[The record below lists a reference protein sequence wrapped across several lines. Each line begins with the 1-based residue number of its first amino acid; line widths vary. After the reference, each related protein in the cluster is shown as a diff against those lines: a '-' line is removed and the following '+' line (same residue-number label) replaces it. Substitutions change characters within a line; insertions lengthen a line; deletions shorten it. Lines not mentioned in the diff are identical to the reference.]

1 MRRTVSVLL
10 FLSVFAC
17 SALAA
22 RHEVHVQVR
31 SVLSQKVR
39 GVGVGGPV
47 GGEFTTEVPCSRPY
61 PSDTVSVVSGGAGSL
76 DQCVL
81 ANPSHQAIGSVQ
93 NRRVEAILTTEDG
106 QTYYVVLG
114 CQREYGWCAPLA
126 DRANYVG
133 KLNDKPKWLVD
144 YQHRPF
150 NGFIKVSL
158 RPDGKKKVT
167 YQIECATKMANLKNS
182 SSSNLDFC
190 IPPLG

>member
-31 SVLSQKVR
+31 SVLSQTVR

-61 PSDTVSVVSGGAGSL
+61 PSDTVSVVSGGRGRWTNAFSL
-76 DQCVL
+76 
-81 ANPSHQAIGSVQ
+81 
-93 NRRVEAILTTEDG
+93 IL
-106 QTYYVVLG
+106 
-114 CQREYGWCAPLA
+114 RIRPLA
-126 DRANYVG
+126 VFKIVELRPYSRPKTDRHTTSFSVAKESMVG
-133 KLNDKPKWLVD
+133 ALHWLTGRTMWNDKPKWLAD

-150 NGFIKVSL
+150 NGFIRVSL

-167 YQIECATKMANLKNS
+167 YQIEYATKMANLKNS
-182 SSSNLDFC
+182 SPSNLDFC